1 MNRDKAAER
10 LVWAVGLLDVQPDDR
25 LLEVGCGHG
34 VAVSLVCDRLARGEG
49 HITAIDRSATMVEM
63 ASRRNADHVR
73 AGLASFRTASLHDAD
88 LGSDR
93 FDKVFAI
100 HVPVLL
106 RGDPAREIEVL
117 KRHLAPRGLFF
128 LPFQPHEPRQV
139 EHTIKALSARLVAL
153 GLWVVDTPVADLSAA
168 RAGCVIASAD
178 GPRPVF

>member
-1 MNRDKAAER
+1 VNRDKAAER

-34 VAVSLVCDRLARGEG
+34 VAVSLVCDRLAGG
-49 HITAIDRSATMVEM
+49 HLTAVDRSATMIE
-63 ASRRNADHVR
+63 AAARRNADHVR
-73 AGLASFRTASLHDAD
+73 AGRARFLTASLHDAD
-88 LGSDR
+88 LGDTR

-106 RGDPAREIEVL
+106 RGDPAREIEVV

-128 LPFQPHEPRQV
+128 LPFQPHEPGQV
-139 EHTIKALSARLVAL
+139 EHTIEALSARLVAL
-153 GLWVVDTPVADLSAA
+153 GLFVVDTPVADLSAA